1 MRSVIY
7 VSDGTGVTAQTLGQT
22 LLTQFSDSVGKDGV
36 IFPFVDDRE
45 KAERV
50 RLEINRIAV
59 HDGERPLVFS
69 TMVDENLKAVIQ
81 ASHSCFLDLLGNFLA
96 ILEKELGSPAQHVRG
111 LAHGASDYD
120 RYMNRINAMNFALQH
135 DDGLS
140 VNEYGRADLIL
151 IGVSRVGKT
160 PTSLYLA
167 LQHGIYVAN
176 YPLSLEEIEAQRLP
190 LVLRHHR
197 SKLYGL
203 TIEPE
208 QLGKIR
214 EIRKPGSIYSSRAQV
229 RAELSGA
236 ESLMQ
241 RERIA
246 YLDVTQH
253 SVEEIA
259 ATLLQGTSIAPQ
271 SSRWVDE

>member
-1 MRSVIY
+1 MRTVIY

-22 LLTQFSDSVGKDGV
+22 LLTQFSGAIGREGIS
-36 IFPFVDDRE
+36 FPFVDDQE
-45 KAERV
+45 KAIRT
-50 RLEINRIAV
+50 RLEINRIAIR
-59 HDGERPLVFS
+59 DGERPLVFS
-69 TMVDENLKAVIQ
+69 TMVDEQLKALIQ
-81 ASHSCFLDLLGNFLA
+81 ASNACFLDLLGNFLA
-96 ILEKELGSPAQHVRG
+96 ILEKELGSPAQHLRG

-140 VNEYGRADLIL
+140 VNGYGRAELIL

-190 LVLRHHR
+190 SVLRNYR

-203 TIEPE
+203 TLEPG
-208 QLGKIR
+208 QLGRIR
-214 EIRKPGSIYSSRAQV
+214 DTRKPGSRYSSRSQV
-229 RAELSGA
+229 RIELSGA

-241 RERIA
+241 REHISF
-246 YLDVTQH
+246 LDVTQH

-259 ATLLQGTSIAPQ
+259 ATLLQGMTIAPHGA
-271 SSRWVDE
+271 REREG